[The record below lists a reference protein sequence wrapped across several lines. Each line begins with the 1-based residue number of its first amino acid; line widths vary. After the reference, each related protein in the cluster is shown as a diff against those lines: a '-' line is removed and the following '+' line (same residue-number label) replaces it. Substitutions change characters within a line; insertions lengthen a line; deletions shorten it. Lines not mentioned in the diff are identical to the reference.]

1 MWIFLHQPKGRKP
14 VWMAGWRSDGRRRR
28 LALGGNERTA
38 RAVLVHLEHLL
49 HAKTFGVEPPPGT
62 VEWLNRRCSTELAD
76 RLLKHRLISQ
86 DQRVRS
92 LGLDEHVDAFRDHLV
107 ARERDPDYIRDRVA
121 SLRDAFDA
129 CGFRTYTDIING
141 ATLFEQWNASA
152 VRTPRTLRDGR
163 IVEPKPDG
171 SGTKPSVPASR
182 SAARRNHTASAVS
195 QFCRWMVKYRG
206 ESAVA
211 PIDRS
216 PFNAE
221 QNRRYERFS
230 LGERFQLLLDAAHA
244 RAEVD
249 RGMDGP
255 TRCTL
260 WWLASETGYRASEL
274 GRITPRNIRLEQVP
288 HEGATLRV
296 MLIGVRKTKAGEPAA
311 QAVVTPGLID
321 RVLDLMGRTIPTRP
335 MFPVRTKG
343 DWTTVAALRRDL
355 EAAGIAPV
363 NERGEVYDMHSLRYE
378 LGQALLVQN
387 PANNA
392 VKEVMRHSTIE
403 LTLKTYARAT
413 LSHKVAALM
422 NRPMMREP
430 RAG

>member
-1 MWIFLHQPKGRKP
+1 
-14 VWMAGWRSDGRRRR
+14 MAEWRFDGVLQR
-28 LALGGNERTA
+28 LALGGNERAA
-38 RAVLVHLEHLL
+38 RAVAVHLDHLL
-49 HAKTFGVEPPPGT
+49 QARDLGVEPPPAT
-62 VEWLNRRCSTELAD
+62 ALWLERCSQRLAD
-76 RLLKHRLISQ
+76 RLLKHRLITP
-86 DQRVRS
+86 DQRVRAMT
-92 LGLDEHVDAFRDHLV
+92 LDEHLDAFEAHLK
-107 ARERDPDYIRDRVA
+107 AHERAAEYVRDRVA
-121 SLRDAFDA
+121 TLREAFDA
-129 CGFRTYTDIING
+129 CGFTAYADVVAG
-141 ATLFEQWNASA
+141 AKRFEQWNASA
-152 VRTPRTLRDGR
+152 PR
-163 IVEPKPDG
+163 IVAVRRGAKAASKP
-171 SGTKPSVPASR
+171 ALR

-195 QFCRWMVKYRG
+195 QFCRWMVKYSG
-206 ESAVA
+206 EKSVA

-230 LGERFQLLLDAAHA
+230 LGERFQLLLDAADA
-244 RAEVD
+244 RADVD

-274 GRITPRNIRLEQVP
+274 GRITPRLIRIEQVP
-288 HEGATLRV
+288 HDGATMRV
-296 MLIGVRKTKAGEPAA
+296 MLIAVRQTKSGEPAV

-321 RVLDLMGRTIPTRP
+321 RVLDLMGRTLPTMP
-335 MFPVRTKG
+335 LFPVRTKG

-378 LGQALLVQN
+378 LGQSLLMQN